1 MMTASALTK
10 RGLASALAA
19 AVSLAAIPPAW
30 GRQSLAV
37 SPMACQPR
45 AADRAKVDLAFD
57 KGIFN
62 TSTSATARVFCPIQT
77 TEQRSQSE
85 VRRDA
90 VVWVIDNNS
99 SVDFNCKLVFTVNG
113 GIPAGSISTYQ
124 LTKNLVDGNRA
135 RYAVANPGLNSAIY
149 DSLHINCTI
158 PPNTAAGT
166 SSIMNLYWFTT
177 TNP

>member
-1 MMTASALTK
+1 VAWPSVLRTYSRASRCRADAGFKSFDLVTALGS
-10 RGLASALAA
+10 
-19 AVSLAAIPPAW
+19 
-30 GRQSLAV
+30 
-37 SPMACQPR
+37 
-45 AADRAKVDLAFD
+45 
-57 KGIFN
+57 
-62 TSTSATARVFCPIQT
+62 IQT

-85 VRRDA
+85 VKRDA

-99 SVDFNCKLVFTVNG
+99 SADFNCKLVFTVNG
-113 GIPAGSISTYQ
+113 GVPAGSISTYQ

-149 DSLHINCTI
+149 DSRHINCTI